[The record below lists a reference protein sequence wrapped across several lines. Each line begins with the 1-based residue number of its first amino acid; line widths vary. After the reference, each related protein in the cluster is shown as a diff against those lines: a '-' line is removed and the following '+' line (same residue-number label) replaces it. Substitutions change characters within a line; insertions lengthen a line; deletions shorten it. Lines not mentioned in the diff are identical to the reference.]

1 VYNSCVFQ
9 SEVGVS
15 GTAAT
20 TAAAV
25 VKKEP
30 VVVNS
35 QWYDVGVVK
44 TTNMLVT
51 HYFVPSENG
60 TQSNGESAAAAA
72 VSFLAAFLSFGT

>member
-1 VYNSCVFQ
+1 M
-9 SEVGVS
+9 S